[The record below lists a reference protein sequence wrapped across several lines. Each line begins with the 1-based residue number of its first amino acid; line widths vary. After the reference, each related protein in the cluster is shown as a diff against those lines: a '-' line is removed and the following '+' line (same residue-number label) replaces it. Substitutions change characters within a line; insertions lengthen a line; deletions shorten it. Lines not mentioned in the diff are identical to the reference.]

1 MRALLR
7 STVGTGRFLSRGR
20 YISSADATRAA
31 SEDEPTLPNQ
41 ARAVIIGGGVI
52 GASCAYNLT
61 KLGWDDG
68 KHSNPPE
75 IPLPGGLPSSTYI
88 STSSIAPHSLA
99 RSTSHSLHTLV
110 PPVVLLES
118 NTYTSGTTWH
128 AAGLVGLTRG
138 TSAETALSLGGAALY
153 DQLEEDTGLNPG
165 FKRCGSVN
173 VARTA
178 DRMESFKR
186 QLVRAKACGIEGHII
201 SPKECGEYYA
211 GLDGVDLL
219 RTDDLVGG
227 VWWPADGSGSPTDL
241 TNAMLRGAKQRGARL
256 FDRTAVDKFLT
267 SRNAATGVEYITG
280 VETTKGTITADV
292 VVLCAGQWS
301 RQIAAQHNVSVPL
314 HSAEH
319 YYIITQPIEGVHHE
333 LPVMRDPDG
342 REVETNE

>member
-1 MRALLR
+1 MPRSLLLTCPQVVAY
-7 STVGTGRFLSRGR
+7 SV
-20 YISSADATRAA
+20 AA
-31 SEDEPTLPNQ
+31 S
-41 ARAVIIGGGVI
+41 VIVVC
-52 GASCAYNLT
+52 SSRSRC
-61 KLGWDDG
+61 
-68 KHSNPPE
+68 P
-75 IPLPGGLPSSTYI
+75 PLPGGLPRSSTYPVVVDC
-88 STSSIAPHSLA
+88 ASLPC
-99 RSTSHSLHTLV
+99 SLRLRTRFTLV

-128 AAGLVGLTRG
+128 AAGLVGLGRG

-178 DRMESFKR
+178 DRMEAFKR
-186 QLVRAKACGIEGHII
+186 QLVRAKAYGIEGYII

-211 GLDGVDLL
+211 GIDGVDLL

-280 VETTKGTITADV
+280 VETTKGTIAADV

-342 REVETNE
+342 RLVETNE